1 MGMEKGGLSGA
12 IRLPQRR
19 ATAAR
24 NKSCAAKGQHRRR
37 KKGSR
42 TPLRNQL
49 RRAVCLLERYR
60 KELRRLERLACTDG
74 PAPSPGETRG
84 TAGLVGPPGPQ
95 GLPGAVGPMGP
106 AGPEGTPGTAGPP
119 GPQGLPGAVGPMG
132 PAGAEGAPGTAGPS
146 GPQGLPGAVGPIG
159 PAGAEGAPGTAGLPG
174 PQGLP
179 GAVGPMGPAG
189 AEGAPGATGPVGPS
203 GAVGP
208 AGPEGP
214 PGPPGPPVGEIVV
227 SSAVFRYFYAPPADL
242 TGTVDISAN
251 QFTDDEGN
259 PPLAFAGT
267 GAGSYANLFI
277 NGMLQEG
284 RLYTLVPAAL
294 TLELGQDMIGAGT
307 PIIVENVLISA
318 QAAP

>member
-1 MGMEKGGLSGA
+1 
-12 IRLPQRR
+12 
-19 ATAAR
+19 
-24 NKSCAAKGQHRRR
+24 
-37 KKGSR
+37 
-42 TPLRNQL
+42 
-49 RRAVCLLERYR
+49 
-60 KELRRLERLACTDG
+60 
-74 PAPSPGETRG
+74 
-84 TAGLVGPPGPQ
+84 
-95 GLPGAVGPMGP
+95 
-106 AGPEGTPGTAGPP
+106 AGPEGA
-119 GPQGLPGAVGPMG
+119 
-132 PAGAEGAPGTAGPS
+132 S
-146 GPQGLPGAVGPIG
+146 
-159 PAGAEGAPGTAGLPG
+159 
-174 PQGLP
+174 
-179 GAVGPMGPAG
+179 
-189 AEGAPGATGPVGPS
+189 GATGPA

-242 TGTVDISAN
+242 TGTVDIAAN

-318 QAAP
+318 QAAS

>member
-1 MGMEKGGLSGA
+1 MGMENGGLSGA

-19 ATAAR
+19 ASAVR
-24 NKSCAAKGQHRRR
+24 NKRCAAKGQRRRR

-60 KELRRLERLACTDG
+60 KELRRLERQARTDG

-84 TAGLVGPPGPQ
+84 TAGPVGPSGPQGSPGAVGPMGPAGAEGAPGTVGPPGPQ

-106 AGPEGTPGTAGPP
+106 AGPEG
-119 GPQGLPGAVGPMG
+119 
-132 PAGAEGAPGTAGPS
+132 
-146 GPQGLPGAVGPIG
+146 
-159 PAGAEGAPGTAGLPG
+159 
-174 PQGLP
+174 
-179 GAVGPMGPAG
+179 
-189 AEGAPGATGPVGPS
+189 APGATGPA

-318 QAAP
+318 QAAS